1 MLLTCFFLRNEA
13 VGPGCRI
20 AVLMEVFVVLCDRP
34 QIFRGAI
41 DASGYH
47 LLNLR
52 PTRAADSLASFRMVG
67 AMAAYITWMSGWAP
81 KELSPIF
88 LVYAIGGK
96 MAVSDINL
104 IDQLLPSQAT
114 ILQSWPEERGPF
126 TDVSPTSPLVG
137 LAIEYLANGCV

>member
-1 MLLTCFFLRNEA
+1 
-13 VGPGCRI
+13 
-20 AVLMEVFVVLCDRP
+20 
-34 QIFRGAI
+34 
-41 DASGYH
+41 
-47 LLNLR
+47 
-52 PTRAADSLASFRMVG
+52 MVG

-104 IDQLLPSQAT
+104 IDQLLPTQAT

-126 TDVSPTSPLVG
+126 TDVSPTSPLVE
-137 LAIEYLANGCV
+137 LAIEYLDIAVCLPSDL